1 MNPVKYHKKPDK
13 VKTKYYCKTCEYKTG
28 VKHSFNKHLLTIKHG
43 NRQTLIKP
51 INNNGCNFFCECGK
65 KYAHKTT
72 LCAHKKKCLFKQ
84 STSDEAVTDA
94 MVNELK
100 DIVISQQNVIQ
111 QMGDLIPMMG
121 NNNTVINNTAINNT
135 AINNTAI
142 NNNNQNFNINIFLND
157 KCQNALNMSDFIKS
171 IQFQIEDLDLIKS
184 DGLVE
189 GVSSAIVKSL
199 NNLDL
204 FKRPIHCTDVKREIL
219 YIKENDAWGKEDE
232 GKEILREAIK
242 LTADKQREAIMDEAD
257 SKIIGTDKEKDEYV
271 QLVRN
276 VMKDILEKSN
286 EKKIMKTIAKETI
299 IDKDSVN

>member
-1 MNPVKYHKKPDK
+1 MNSTKSCKKSEK
-13 VKTKYYCKTCEYKTG
+13 GKTKYYCKLCEYKTDL
-28 VKHSFNKHLLTIKHG
+28 KYSFNKHLLTLKHKNRHNSIKG
-43 NRQTLIKP
+43 TSDSGGYI
-51 INNNGCNFFCECGK
+51 CECGK

-72 LCAHKKKCLFKQ
+72 LYAHKKKCLTQ
-84 STSDEAVTDA
+84 SNSAECVMTDT
-94 MVNELK
+94 MVNDLK
-100 DIVISQQNVIQ
+100 DLVINQQQVIQ
-111 QMGDLIPMMG
+111 QMGELIPKMG
-121 NNNTVINNTAINNT
+121 NNTV
-135 AINNTAI
+135 INNTAI

-157 KCQNALNMSDFIKS
+157 KCQNALNLSDFIKS
-171 IQFQIEDLDLIKS
+171 INFQIEDLDLIKS

-219 YIKENDAWGKEDE
+219 YIKENDEWGKEDE

-242 LTADKQREAIMDEAD
+242 TTADKQREAIMDEAA
-257 SKIIGTDKEKDEYV
+257 SKTIDTDKEKDEYV

-276 VMKDILEKSN
+276 VMKDVTEKSN
-286 EKKIMKTIAKETI
+286 EKKIIKTIAKETI

>member
-1 MNPVKYHKKPDK
+1 MNSVKSCKKSEKGKP
-13 VKTKYYCKTCEYKTG
+13 KYYCKICEYKTDI
-28 VKHSFNKHLLTIKHG
+28 KHSFNKHLLTIKHK
-43 NRQTLIKP
+43 NRQNSTKSIDS
-51 INNNGCNFFCECGK
+51 NGKYFCECGK
-65 KYAHKTT
+65 KYTHKTT
-72 LCAHKKKCLFKQ
+72 LYAHKKKCLIK
-84 STSDEAVTDA
+84 SNTEENVVTDT

-100 DIVISQQNVIQ
+100 DIVINQQQVIQ
-111 QMGDLIPMMG
+111 QMGELIPMMG
-121 NNNTVINNTAINNT
+121 NNTV
-135 AINNTAI
+135 INNTAI

-171 IQFQIEDLDLIKS
+171 IQFQMEDLDLIKS

-219 YIKENDAWGKEDE
+219 YIKENDEWGKEDE

-242 LTADKQREAIMDEAD
+242 TTADKQREALIDEAA
-257 SKIIGTDKEKDEYV
+257 SKTIDTDKEKDEYV

-276 VMKDILEKSN
+276 VMKDVTEKSN
-286 EKKIMKTIAKETI
+286 EKKIIKTIAKETI
-299 IDKDSVN
+299 IDKDLVN

>member
-1 MNPVKYHKKPDK
+1 MKSVKSYKNPDK
-13 VKTKYYCKTCEYKTG
+13 IKTKYYCKTCEYRTNI
-28 VKHSFNKHLLTIKHG
+28 KHSFNKHLLTIKHR

-51 INNNGCNFFCECGK
+51 INTSCNFFCECGK

-72 LCAHKKKCLFKQ
+72 LCAHKKKCLFEQ
-84 STSDEAVTDA
+84 TIPDNNATDTLVTDA

-100 DIVISQQNVIQ
+100 DIVISQQQVIQ
-111 QMGDLIPMMG
+111 QMGDLLPKIG
-121 NNNTVINNTAINNT
+121 NNTVINNT

-157 KCQNALNMSDFIKS
+157 KCQNALNMSEFIKS
-171 IQFQIEDLDLIKS
+171 IQFQMEDLDLIKS

-204 FKRPIHCTDVKREIL
+204 FKRPIHCTDIKREIL
-219 YIKENDAWGKEDE
+219 YIKENDEWGKDDD

-242 LTADKQREAIMDEAD
+242 STADKQREAIMDEAE

-276 VMKDILEKSN
+276 VMKDIMEKSN

>member
-1 MNPVKYHKKPDK
+1 
-13 VKTKYYCKTCEYKTG
+13 
-28 VKHSFNKHLLTIKHG
+28 
-43 NRQTLIKP
+43 
-51 INNNGCNFFCECGK
+51 
-65 KYAHKTT
+65 

-121 NNNTVINNTAINNT
+121 NNNTVINNT

-204 FKRPIHCTDVKREIL
+204 FKRPIHCTYVKREIL
-219 YIKENDAWGKEDE
+219 YINENDAWGKEDE

-299 IDKDSVN
+299 IDKESVN